1 MKPASWRKEEK
12 KMIEGEVVRG
22 TETAFQ
28 SARKDRLD
36 RFPRLAQRA
45 FLGFQAAMAELIS
58 KYAYFCA
65 RRHYVLVP

>member
-1 MKPASWRKEEK
+1 MKLESWRKEEK
-12 KMIEGEVVRG
+12 TMIEEVVRG

-45 FLGFQAAMAELIS
+45 FLGFQAI
-58 KYAYFCA
+58 AY
-65 RRHYVLVP
+65 YP